1 MVKVE
6 STDTCPSII
15 AEKVGLRTHFYR
27 HLPRHSRIKV
37 AEQRLKK
44 HFCEQKTALDIKR
57 KAADW
62 AGELIKDRFMENNIH
77 SERNKHA
84 ETIIRNHI
92 LWSMGASFL
101 IPVPIADIFAVSA
114 LQLDMIRQLC
124 RVYNVDFAE
133 TQGKAVVTSLT
144 SSTLA
149 KVGARS
155 LIKIIP
161 GIGQLIG
168 GVATSVFNG
177 ASTYALGEVFKKHF
191 ESGGTILDFDT
202 DRLKKFYQEKFE
214 KGKKVAEQLKK
225 DQAAKKAAEN
235 AAPAAAS
242 GPSAPP
248 TAAAEPSAMD
258 RLRELAELKNQGI
271 ISDEEFE
278 QMKKRIIE
286 SF

>member
-1 MVKVE
+1 
-6 STDTCPSII
+6 
-15 AEKVGLRTHFYR
+15 
-27 HLPRHSRIKV
+27 
-37 AEQRLKK
+37 
-44 HFCEQKTALDIKR
+44 
-57 KAADW
+57 
-62 AGELIKDRFMENNIH
+62 MEDNIH
-77 SERNKHA
+77 AERNKHA

-101 IPVPIADIFAVSA
+101 IPIPVADIFAVSA

-161 GIGQLIG
+161 GIGQLVG
-168 GVATSVFNG
+168 GVATSIFNG

-202 DRLKKFYQEKFE
+202 ERLKKFYQEKFE

-225 DQAAKKAAEN
+225 EQEANKATKSQAVQVEVET
-235 AAPAAAS
+235 PAQ
-242 GPSAPP
+242 PSPP
-248 TAAAEPSAMD
+248 PRPQTQELTAVE
-258 RLRELAELKNQGI
+258 RLKELAELKNQGI
-271 ISDEEFE
+271 ITEEEFE
-278 QMKKRIIE
+278 QMKKRVIE
-286 SF
+286 AY

>member
-1 MVKVE
+1 LCSK
-6 STDTCPSII
+6 SSI
-15 AEKVGLRTHFYR
+15 
-27 HLPRHSRIKV
+27 
-37 AEQRLKK
+37 
-44 HFCEQKTALDIKR
+44 LDIKR

-155 LIKIIP
+155 LIKFIP
-161 GIGQLIG
+161 GIGQLVG

-202 DRLKKFYQEKFE
+202 DRLKKFYQERFE

-225 DQAAKKAAEN
+225 DQQAKKAAEN
-235 AAPAAAS
+235 AAPAASA
-242 GPSAPP
+242 PSAPA
-248 TAAAEPSAMD
+248 AAAEPSAMD

-286 SF
+286 GF